1 MPTSSHELE
10 NLFNPASIAI
20 IGASARE
27 GSIGF
32 NLVQNLHI
40 SGYEGEIFPVNH
52 KYDEVLGHKCYH
64 ELEDMPHHAD
74 LTLIAVP
81 AAVVNDVLERCCIA
95 GARMFIIISSGFDE
109 IGRHDLTNE
118 LLRILDKYEA
128 RTLGPN
134 VFGVYS
140 ARAKMNA
147 TFGPPKVRKGNVG
160 LISQSGALGVA
171 LMGKSVSESIGLSA
185 VVSIGNEAD
194 ITEREALEYLGK
206 DPNTEVIFIYMEGCK
221 DGRKFLDIAKKV
233 SMVKPIIIVKS
244 GSSSRGA
251 LAAASHTGSLAGSDR
266 VFSAAIKQA
275 GVIRAYNLTD
285 SFNWIRALA
294 NLPLPKAQGAVIV
307 TNGGGVGVMASDSAE
322 RYHVVLNDDLE
333 MLERVFRPTMP
344 EFGSS
349 KNPIDV
355 TGQARNEEYGMA
367 LDAALEE
374 DSIPSV
380 IGLYCTPATMDVTKF
395 AETAVEYTSKWKGK
409 KPLVFS
415 IIGGGTVAK
424 AINTINDHGMPC
436 YETPDEAVSA
446 MGILYDRKRWLD
458 RETGAPESF
467 DMDIREISNII
478 QKAQNKGQTQLLES
492 DCADI
497 LRLAG
502 LDFPKVEIAHSI
514 NEAVEVA
521 ERIGYPVVMKVL
533 SPQIVHKTE
542 YGCVRLDLEDEQE
555 VRVAYETIM
564 AKARHHFPKAILEGV
579 TITEMVTDATEM
591 ILGFSHDPSFGPVIM
606 FGMGGIYVEVLKDV
620 SFRVAP
626 ISRLECDKMVKEIN
640 SYPILAGAR
649 GKAIRDI
656 PKAVDAISRISYLA
670 MNTQDILELDIN
682 PLMVLATGKGCK
694 VVDSRMTIRK
704 KFNNKMS
711 MEENI

>member
-1 MPTSSHELE
+1 
-10 NLFNPASIAI
+10 
-20 IGASARE
+20 
-27 GSIGF
+27 
-32 NLVQNLHI
+32 
-40 SGYEGEIFPVNH
+40 
-52 KYDEVLGHKCYH
+52 
-64 ELEDMPHHAD
+64 
-74 LTLIAVP
+74 
-81 AAVVNDVLERCCIA
+81 
-95 GARMFIIISSGFDE
+95 
-109 IGRHDLTNE
+109 
-118 LLRILDKYEA
+118 
-128 RTLGPN
+128 
-134 VFGVYS
+134 
-140 ARAKMNA
+140 
-147 TFGPPKVRKGNVG
+147 
-160 LISQSGALGVA
+160 
-171 LMGKSVSESIGLSA
+171 
-185 VVSIGNEAD
+185 
-194 ITEREALEYLGK
+194 
-206 DPNTEVIFIYMEGCK
+206 
-221 DGRKFLDIAKKV
+221 
-233 SMVKPIIIVKS
+233 
-244 GSSSRGA
+244 
-251 LAAASHTGSLAGSDR
+251 
-266 VFSAAIKQA
+266 
-275 GVIRAYNLTD
+275 
-285 SFNWIRALA
+285 
-294 NLPLPKAQGAVIV
+294 LPLPKAEGAVIV

-322 RYHVVLNDDLE
+322 RYHVVLNNDLE
-333 MLERVFRPTMP
+333 MLERVFRPSMP

-355 TGQARNEEYGMA
+355 TGQARNEEYGIA

-395 AETAVEYTSKWKGK
+395 AETAVEYTGKWKGK

-415 IIGGGTVAK
+415 IIGGGTVDQ
-424 AINTINDHGMPC
+424 AIHTINNHGMPC

-446 MGILYDRKRWLD
+446 MGILYGRSKWLN

-467 DMDIREISNII
+467 DMNIGEISSII
-478 QKAQNKGQTQLLES
+478 QKAQDKGMTQLLES

-514 NEAVEVA
+514 NEAVEIA
-521 ERIGYPVVMKVL
+521 ERIGYPVVMKIL

-542 YGCVRLDLEDEQE
+542 YGCVKLDLEDELE
-555 VRVAYETIM
+555 VRIAYETIM
-564 AKARHHFPKAILEGV
+564 AQAKHHFPMASIGGV

-591 ILGFSHDPSFGPVIM
+591 ILGYSHDPSFGPVIM

-626 ISRLECDKMVKEIN
+626 ISRQECNKMVKEIT

-670 MNTQDILELDIN
+670 MNIQDILELDIN
-682 PLMVLATGKGCK
+682 PLMILESGKGCK

-704 KFNNKMS
+704 KLNNKMS